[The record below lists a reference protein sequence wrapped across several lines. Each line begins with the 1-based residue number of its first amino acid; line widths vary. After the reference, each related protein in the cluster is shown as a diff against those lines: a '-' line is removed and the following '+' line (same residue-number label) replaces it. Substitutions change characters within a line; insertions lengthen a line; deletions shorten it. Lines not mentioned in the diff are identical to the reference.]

1 MTISEVLVQICA
13 VVVAFALVV
22 RALLLIQQSSEW
34 EALYAFGAAVAFL
47 CAARILAEG
56 GRS

>member
-1 MTISEVLVQICA
+1 MTINDILTQICA
-13 VVVAFALVV
+13 VVVAFDLIV

-34 EALYAFGAAVAFL
+34 EALYAFGAAIAFL
-47 CAARILAEG
+47 CAARLVAEG

>member
-1 MTISEVLVQICA
+1 MTINDILTQICA
-13 VVVAFALVV
+13 VVVAFALIV

-34 EALYAFGAAVAFL
+34 EALYAFGAAIAFL
-47 CAARILAEG
+47 CAARLVAEG